1 MNHQTTGGET
11 LLDCQLVA
19 WMREPMAHLV
29 RNAAEHGIEAP
40 ARRLAAGKPETG
52 TINLDARREGETVT
66 LTIGDD
72 GCGLAPGRLKA
83 VALTRGL
90 ATVADIRSEEH
101 TSELQSLMRTSYAV
115 FCLKQ
120 KSIDTTPD

>member
-1 MNHQTTGGET
+1 MNLQTTGGET
-11 LLDCQLVA
+11 LLDCQLGA
-19 WMREPMAHLV
+19 WMREPLAHLV

-90 ATVADIRSEEH
+90 ANVAEIETDR
-101 TSELQSLMRTSYAV
+101 
-115 FCLKQ
+115 
-120 KSIDTTPD
+120 KSTRLNSSH